1 MIGAAARESL
11 RTAGILLAFAV
22 GGTAL
27 LAYTHFR
34 TDPIITASEEQA
46 RTRLLTDVLGSVSFD
61 NELLRDMIELPPSP
75 ELGTLKPAP
84 AYRARRGGQVAAV
97 VLQAVAPDGYSGRI
111 RLLVGIR
118 ADGEL
123 TGVRVLSHHET
134 PGLGD
139 YVEIARSEWIRIF
152 ENKSLASLPA
162 GAWKVRK
169 DGGEF
174 DYVVGATVTPRAVI
188 KAVRKALQYYE
199 QNRGRLLDQPGEGA
213 KRSP

>member
-22 GGTAL
+22 GGTAF

-34 TDPIITASEEQA
+34 TEPIIAASEERA
-46 RTRLLTDVLGSVSFD
+46 KLRLLSEILGPVSFD
-61 NELLRDMIELPPSP
+61 NELLRDATELPPSAD
-75 ELGTLKPAP
+75 LGTLRPSP
-84 AYRARRGGQVAAV
+84 AYRARRGGEVVAV

-123 TGVRVLSHHET
+123 TGVRVVSHHET

-139 YVEIARSEWIRIF
+139 YIEVARSDWIRIF
-152 ENKSLASLPA
+152 EGRSLAAVPA
-162 GAWKVRK
+162 GGWKVRK

-188 KAVRKALQYYE
+188 KAVHKALQYYQ
-199 QNRGRLLDQPGEGA
+199 QNRGRLLDQTAGGA
-213 KRSP
+213 KSTP

>member
-34 TDPIITASEEQA
+34 TDPIITASEERA

-61 NELLRDMIELPPSP
+61 NELLRDMIELPASP

-84 AYRARRGGQVAAV
+84 AYRARRGGRVAAV

-123 TGVRVLSHHET
+123 TGVRVVSHHET

-152 ENKSLASLPA
+152 ESKSLASLPA
-162 GAWKVRK
+162 VAWKVRK

-188 KAVRKALQYYE
+188 KAVHKALQYYE
-199 QNRGRLLDQPGEGA
+199 RNRGRLLDQSAEGTR
-213 KRSP
+213 RSP

>member
-34 TDPIITASEEQA
+34 TDPIITASEERA
-46 RTRLLTDVLGSVSFD
+46 RMRLLTDVLGSVSFD
-61 NELLRDMIELPPSP
+61 NELLRDAIELPPSP
-75 ELGTLKPAP
+75 ALGTLKPAP
-84 AYRARRGGQVAAV
+84 AYRARRGGRVAAV

-123 TGVRVLSHHET
+123 TGVRVVSHHET

-139 YVEIARSEWIRIF
+139 YVEIARSDWIRIF
-152 ENKSLASLPA
+152 EGKSLAALPA

-188 KAVRKALQYYE
+188 KAVHKALQYYE
-199 QNRGRLLDQPGEGA
+199 QNRARLLDGPADGA
-213 KRSP
+213 RRSP

>member
-22 GGTAL
+22 AGTAF

-34 TDPIITASEEQA
+34 TNPIITASEERA
-46 RTRLLTDVLGSVSFD
+46 KLRLLSEVLGPVAFD
-61 NELLRDMIELPPSP
+61 NDLLRDAIELPPNA
-75 ELGTLKPAP
+75 ELGTLNPAP
-84 AYRARRGGQVAAV
+84 AYRARRGGEVAAV

-123 TGVRVLSHHET
+123 TGVRVVSHQET

-139 YVEIARSEWIRIF
+139 YVDVARSEWIRIF
-152 ENKSLASLPA
+152 EGKSLAAPA
-162 GAWKVRK
+162 GGGWRVRK

-199 QNRGRLLDQPGEGA
+199 QNRGRLLEEPAGRAKGA
-213 KRSP
+213 P